1 MMKYKLCVLLHV
13 FVHPCLWLGVKEDL
27 ITRLLSH
34 YESVSVGRD
43 GHISMV
49 WALNGCLENTEQ
61 QLPTHE
67 GVFKLRVA

>member
-43 GHISMV
+43 GVPCHISMV
-49 WALNGCLENTEQ
+49 
-61 QLPTHE
+61 
-67 GVFKLRVA
+67 